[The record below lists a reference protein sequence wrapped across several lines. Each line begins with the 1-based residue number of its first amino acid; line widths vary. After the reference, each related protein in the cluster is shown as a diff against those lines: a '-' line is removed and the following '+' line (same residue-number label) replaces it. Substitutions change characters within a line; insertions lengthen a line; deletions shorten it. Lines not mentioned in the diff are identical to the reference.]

1 MASRPGLLTDWPW
14 TPLGSFKYL
23 VLAPLVIDSIYSYA
37 TIRDH
42 EKLLVMA
49 LMVWRIVHS
58 QVWISFSRYQ
68 TAKGTKRIVD
78 KSIEFDQVDRERTW
92 DDQIIF
98 NTLIAYLTKV
108 YMIGTDHTLPFWRLD
123 GLVLVALLHAG
134 PVEFIYYWFH
144 RALHHHFL
152 YSRYHSHHHS
162 SIVSEPITSVV
173 HPFAEHIAYTL
184 ILLTPL
190 ITTLVCGTI
199 SVVSIALYITYIDFM
214 NNLGHCNFELIPK
227 SFFSLFPPLKFL
239 CYTPSFHS
247 LHHTQFRTNYS
258 LFMPMY
264 DYIYGTNDKC
274 SDSLYET
281 SLGQDEEKPDAIYLS
296 HLTSLDS
303 IYHLRLGFAS
313 LSSHPLSS
321 RCYLFLMRP
330 FTVILSF
337 ILSFLSF
344 RSFAFERNRFRD
356 LTLHSHLVPKF
367 SSHFKSQQQKESINK
382 MIETAILEA
391 EKKGVRVMSLG
402 LLNQE
407 EELNGYG
414 EMYVRKHPKLKIR
427 IVDGSSLAAQVVV
440 HSIPVGT
447 REVLF
452 RGQITKVARA
462 IVTSLCQ
469 NGIKVMVLREEE
481 HCMLARFLSGHC
493 KENLVLTTN
502 YYPMIWL
509 VGDGISKEEQKRAA
523 KGTRFLPFSQFPPT
537 QLRKDCF
544 YHTTPAM
551 IIPDT
556 AENIDSCENW
566 LGRRVMS
573 AWRVGGIVHALE
585 GWDEHECGLDV
596 PMVSPH
602 GVWEAA
608 LRNGFQPLV
617 LPSLE
622 TNNSL

>member
-37 TIRDH
+37 IIRDH

-199 SVVSIALYITYIDFM
+199 SVVSIALYITYVDFM

-281 SLGQDEEKPDAIYLS
+281 SLGQDEEKPDAIYLT

-330 FTVILSF
+330 FTIILSF

-391 EKKGVRVMSLG
+391 EKKG
-402 LLNQE
+402 E

-469 NGIKVMVLREEE
+469 NGVKVMVLREEE

-509 VGDGISKEEQKRAA
+509 VGDRISKEEQKRAA

>member
-37 TIRDH
+37 IIRDH

-199 SVVSIALYITYIDFM
+199 SVVSIALYITYVDFM

-239 CYTPSFHS
+239 CYTPS
-247 LHHTQFRTNYS
+247 TNYS

-281 SLGQDEEKPDAIYLS
+281 SLGQDEEKPDAIYLT

-330 FTVILSF
+330 FTIILSF

-391 EKKGVRVMSLG
+391 EKKG
-402 LLNQE
+402 E

-469 NGIKVMVLREEE
+469 NGVKVMVLREEE

-509 VGDGISKEEQKRAA
+509 VGDRISKEEQKRAA

>member
-37 TIRDH
+37 TMRDH
-42 EKLLVMA
+42 EKLLVVA

-58 QVWISFSRYQ
+58 QIWISFSRYQ

-78 KSIEFDQVDRERTW
+78 KSIEFDQVDRERSW

-98 NTLIAYLTKV
+98 NTLIAYLAKV
-108 YMIGTDHTLPFWRLD
+108 YMIGTDTLPFWRLD
-123 GLVLVALLHAG
+123 GLILVALLHAG

-162 SIVSEPITSVV
+162 SIVTEPITSVV
-173 HPFAEHIAYTL
+173 HPFAEHIAYSL
-184 ILLTPL
+184 ILVMPL
-190 ITTLVCGTI
+190 VTTFLCGTV

-227 SFFSLFPPLKFL
+227 LCFSLFPPLKFL
-239 CYTPSFHS
+239 FYTPSFHS

-258 LFMPMY
+258 LFMPVY

-281 SLGQDEEKPDAIYLS
+281 SLEQGEEKPDAIYLT

-303 IYHLRLGFAS
+303 IYHLRLGFVS

-321 RCYLFLMRP
+321 RCYLLLMKP
-330 FTVILSF
+330 FTLMLSF
-337 ILSFLSF
+337 MLTFLSF
-344 RSFAFERNRFRD
+344 RTFAFERNRFRD

-367 SSHFKSQQQKESINK
+367 SSHYKSQKQKESINK

-391 EKKGVRVMSLG
+391 EKNGVRG
-402 LLNQE
+402 
-407 EELNGYG
+407 EELNSHG
-414 EMYVRKHPKLKIR
+414 EMYLRKHPKLKIR
-427 IVDGSSLAAQVVV
+427 IIDGSSLAAQVVI

-452 RGQITKVARA
+452 RGKITKVARA
-462 IVTSLCQ
+462 IITSLCQ
-469 NGIKVMVLREEE
+469 NDIKVMVLREED
-481 HCMLARFLSGHC
+481 HCMLARFLGEHC

-502 YYPMIWL
+502 YSPMIWL
-509 VGDGISKEEQKRAA
+509 VGDGLSKEEQKMAA
-523 KGTRFLPFSQFPPT
+523 KGTRFLPFSQFPPS

-551 IIPDT
+551 IIPDS
-556 AENIDSCENW
+556 AQNIDSCENW

-573 AWRVGGIVHALE
+573 AWRAGGIVHALE
-585 GWDEHECGLDV
+585 GWEEHECGLDV
-596 PMVSPH
+596 PMVNPH
-602 GVWEAA
+602 RVWEAA
-608 LRNGFQPLV
+608 LRHGFQPLV
-617 LPSLE
+617 LPSLLE
-622 TNNSL
+622 TNKSL